1 MKNKKIKLMIIG
13 SIIGIAII
21 STITYIGY
29 ENRVVSSVGEYKIT
43 AKDVKDNMFI
53 TKEYVL
59 ENNPDIS
66 NEEIDKILNQNKED
80 VLTGLENGAIIYT
93 KMNEFGIMPSEEDLS
108 KAIEKEFELFI
119 NNLLVNEEMVNN
131 IVSNKKEVKKI
142 KLDIK
147 NKIITNILRDYVAK
161 DYKIAEEEL
170 VEFYDGNKNIFS
182 KVPTAELD
190 SLVFRT
196 KEEAK
201 NVLDEIKR
209 GLNFDDAMEK
219 YNGAYY
225 GYVEYY
231 DENYVYEK
239 NVTDGTKGLKEN
251 EVSEVI
257 ETSDGYRIFKAYKVN
272 SESKDFELDEIRE
285 KVENVYL
292 TNKKIQILNE
302 KIESWRDGLVNRK

>member
-1 MKNKKIKLMIIG
+1 MGNKKVKLLIIG
-13 SIIGIAII
+13 SIIGVSII
-21 STITYIGY
+21 SSTIYIGY

-43 AKDVKDNMFI
+43 AKNVKDNMFI
-53 TKEYVL
+53 TKEYVV
-59 ENNPDIS
+59 ENNPNIS
-66 NEEIDKILNQNKED
+66 NEEINEILNKNKED
-80 VLTGLENGAIIYT
+80 VLSGLENGAIIYT
-93 KMNEFGIMPSEEDLS
+93 KINEFGIMPSEEELS
-108 KAIEKEFELFI
+108 KAIEKEFELLI
-119 NNLLVNEEMVNN
+119 NNLSVNEEMVNN

-147 NKIITNILRDYVAK
+147 NKIITNILRDYVTK
-161 DYKIAEEEL
+161 DYVISEEEL
-170 VEFYDGNKNIFS
+170 IEFYDENKNIFS

-190 SLVFRT
+190 SLVFKT
-196 KEEAK
+196 KEEAE

-209 GLNFDDAMEK
+209 GLNFDDAMKK

-239 NVTDGTKGLKEN
+239 SVTDRTKGLKEN

-257 ETSDGYRIFKAYKVN
+257 ETSDGFRIFKAYKVD
-272 SESKDFELDEIRE
+272 SDSKDFTLNEIRE
-285 KVENVYL
+285 NVENVFL
-292 TNKKIQILNE
+292 ANKKIQILDE